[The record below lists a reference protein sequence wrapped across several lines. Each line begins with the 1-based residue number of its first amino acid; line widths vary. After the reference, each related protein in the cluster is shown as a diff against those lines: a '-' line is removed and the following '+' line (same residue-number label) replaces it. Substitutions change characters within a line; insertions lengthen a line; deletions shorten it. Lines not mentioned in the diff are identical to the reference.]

1 MAISPS
7 QNDNKKNQM
16 VKSILD
22 PQQFYKSIE
31 KANKEQNFF
40 PLYYFFGD
48 EPYLLNQATDYLKH
62 CSLQGG
68 ASDFNFMSFY
78 ATDADIG
85 RVRDEVETLPMMS
98 SRRVVL
104 LKEVQELTEKEWDIL
119 EPIIKS
125 AVNTSVFI
133 LTASK
138 VDRRKRFFKLLTDH
152 AVSVEFKKPFDNQ
165 IPGWIQHIGKN
176 FGLIFSDEAL
186 QLLHRLVGNQL
197 TEIDSEIRKL
207 VDFLGDRKKV
217 EIEDI
222 AKCVSRTKEES
233 VFELTEAIAK
243 GDRVQSLIHL
253 VQLLDQGQSELG
265 IVSMI
270 ARHIRIL
277 LLIKQGQE
285 QGLAGTRLAQYAQ
298 VPNYFL
304 QQYLSQSRTWS
315 VKKLESTLLVLSE
328 TDKALKSSPLSSHI
342 WLENLVL
349 KVCSFH
355 AAANNSVSA

>member
-1 MAISPS
+1 MAI
-7 QNDNKKNQM
+7 
-16 VKSILD
+16 LE
-22 PQQFYKSIE
+22 PQQFYKRVE
-31 KANKEQNFF
+31 KSTKEQQYDS
-40 PLYYFFGD
+40 LYFFFGD
-48 EPYLLNQATDYLKH
+48 EPYLLNQAVDYLKV
-62 CSLQGG
+62 CSLHGG
-68 ASDFNFMSFY
+68 AADFNFMSFY
-78 ATDADIG
+78 GADADIS
-85 RVRDEVETLPMMS
+85 RVRDEVETLPMMAP
-98 SRRVVL
+98 RRVVL

-125 AVNTSVFI
+125 QVSTSVFI

-152 AVSVEFKKPFDNQ
+152 AASVEFKKPFDNQ
-165 IPGWIQHIGKN
+165 VPGWIQHIGKN
-176 FGLIFSDEAL
+176 FGLVFSDDSL
-186 QLLHRLVGNQL
+186 QLLHRLIGNQL

-207 VDFLGDRKKV
+207 VDFMGERKKV

-222 AKCVSRTKEES
+222 AKCVSRKKEES
-233 VFELTEAIAK
+233 VFELTESIAK

-253 VQLLDQGQSELG
+253 VQLLDQGQNELG
-265 IVSMI
+265 IVAMI

-304 QQYLSQSRTWS
+304 QQYMQQSRTWS

-328 TDKALKSSPLSSHI
+328 TDKALKSSPLSAHI

-349 KVCSFH
+349 KTCSFH
-355 AAANNSVSA
+355 QNSDRSSDRSSGQNYY